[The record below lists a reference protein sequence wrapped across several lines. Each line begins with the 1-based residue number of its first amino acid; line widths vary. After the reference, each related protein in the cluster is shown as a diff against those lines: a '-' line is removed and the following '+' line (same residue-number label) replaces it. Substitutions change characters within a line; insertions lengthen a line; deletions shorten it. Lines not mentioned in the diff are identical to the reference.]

1 MAHEESYELIWW
13 IFSCQS
19 NFSPIFNYLDPDT
32 QHWFSQNRN
41 FRNTKLVW
49 KPYLYTVHG
58 GAEQAVDIFKFLW
71 KKISRSASLLMQN
84 FWSNDWIEILKE
96 S

>member
-49 KPYLYTVHG
+49 KPYLYCIPVPYTEERSKLLAFLSFYERKL
-58 GAEQAVDIFKFLW
+58 AEVLLFW
-71 KKISRSASLLMQN
+71 CKISEVT
-84 FWSNDWIEILKE
+84 IK
-96 S
+96 